1 MTLPRKDEDQLAV
14 IWVLLTMKWS
24 WRRIA
29 RIQLPKS
36 HHTVKA
42 LFDKACEGNELPDSA
57 KMPIFVKG
65 VGGLRIVPV
74 GSTSN
79 LEYVEAE
86 SNNRKRGKRIRPKN
100 YNKDLRENSHD

>member
-1 MTLPRKDEDQLAV
+1 MSIPTIDEDILAV
-14 IWVLLTMKWS
+14 IWALRFFKWS

-29 RIQLPKS
+29 RLQLPKS

-42 LFDKACEGNELPDSA
+42 LYEMASEGNKLPDSA
-57 KMPIFVKG
+57 KMPIFAKG
-65 VGGLRIVPV
+65 VGALRTVPV
-74 GSTSN
+74 GSTAD

-100 YNKDLRENSHD
+100 YNKDFRENSHD